1 MLPARFELHRPDS
14 LGTAL
19 ALLAEHGDDASPY
32 AGGTELLIAMKARV
46 VRFAH
51 IVDIK
56 RIAALRGVAARDD
69 GGLSIG
75 ALCSH
80 HELAN
85 DPLVRKRL
93 PAYARLSANIAN
105 IRVRV
110 AGTLGGNLCFAEPHA
125 DPPALLCALGAEL
138 SLVGSQGER
147 RLSLQDFIL
156 GELSTARADQELLV
170 RIEVPGLPVGARAAY
185 RAFGHLER
193 PAVGVAA
200 VAVPDAKGYAWR
212 FFAGAICGRPTP
224 LTSLDQ
230 AMAGQP
236 AAEALDS
243 LERNAA
249 AAVEQIEA
257 YDDLRGSADY
267 KRHLVT
273 VLARRTARVALG
285 LEERTA

>member
-14 LGTAL
+14 LATAL
-19 ALLAEHGDDASPY
+19 ALLDEYGEDASPY

-51 IVDIK
+51 IIDIK
-56 RIAALRGVAARDD
+56 RIAELRGIVARDD

-85 DPLVRKRL
+85 DPIVRKHA

-125 DPPALLCALGAEL
+125 DPPALLCALGAEVCL
-138 SLVGSQGER
+138 AGSRGMR
-147 RLSLQDFIL
+147 KLPLQDFIL
-156 GELSTARADQELLV
+156 GELSTVRTDQELLV
-170 RIEVPGLPVGARAAY
+170 RIEVPGQPEGARAAY

-193 PAVGVAA
+193 PAAGVAA
-200 VAVPDAKGYAWR
+200 VAKPEGKGYAWR
-212 FFAGAICGRPTP
+212 FFAGSMCGRPTA
-224 LTSLDQ
+224 LTLLED

-236 AAEALDS
+236 PAEALES
-243 LERNAA
+243 LERTAQ
-249 AAVEQIEA
+249 AAVEHIET

-273 VLARRTARVALG
+273 VLALRSARAALG
-285 LEERTA
+285 LEERVA